1 MKNRK
6 ELSRRDFIK
15 GMAAFGAAGL
25 TSAAMLKAPVS
36 ASAEE
41 STDIHWD
48 KEADV
53 VVVGTG
59 TVITA
64 AIAANE
70 FGADKVIILEKNP
83 VLFGGTS
90 MMSGGG
96 FALPGYI
103 DDLKEEG
110 IEDSREKVLT
120 YMHAVG
126 EDRMPAE
133 PQEAF
138 VDHANEF
145 CQWLK
150 GVFGFSRFG
159 HYTKAH
165 GDYYENYAG
174 SIGYG
179 RGNVGIFNAD
189 GELLGASD
197 LWNIYHEYVDQH
209 DNMELLFG
217 CEGKNLIT
225 DSTGAVIGI
234 YGEQDGKT
242 LAIRARKGLV
252 LGTGG
257 FDYNEQMRKYFLPFP
272 IYRSCSSVMN
282 TGDGHRMGARIGGQL
297 AFMDRVM
304 GVPFVYDEVEW
315 NEDDDRNYS
324 LFKNSNVCDWSM
336 FCNFPHSCIVNRKGK
351 RFMNEAREYDTFI
364 RAFSSYDTGA
374 MKFENI
380 PAFFIADTQYVSKY
394 ILPGYGTPFAETGL
408 PEYVKVFDTIEELA
422 DGMGIKKENLLHQ
435 LETFNENARKGV
447 DPEFH
452 RGESEDAYQDLLFA
466 ASMCSLT
473 GDVSDLTDRSS
484 TLGTV
489 EVGPFYCIR
498 YVPGTCG
505 TRGGLLTDGE
515 AQVLNTDGEKIP
527 GLYAVGSCSSGV
539 AGYWAGGACIAQ
551 GSVMSYIAVKSMM
564 NKD

>member
-1 MKNRK
+1 MKM
-6 ELSRRDFIK
+6 LSRREFIK
-15 GMAAFGAAGL
+15 GAAAMGAAGL
-25 TSAAMLKAPVS
+25 AS
-36 ASAEE
+36 ASLLNMPVRASADENE
-41 STDIHWD
+41 TISWD

-53 VVVGTG
+53 IVVGTG
-59 TVITA
+59 TAITA

-70 FGADKVIILEKNP
+70 FGADKVIVLEKNP
-83 VLFGGTS
+83 LLFGGTS

-96 FALPGYI
+96 YALPGYI

-110 IEDSREKVLT
+110 IEDSREKVLE

-126 EDRMPAE
+126 EDRMPLG
-133 PQEAF
+133 PQESF
-138 VDHANEF
+138 VDHANEY

-150 GVFGFSRFG
+150 GVFQFSKFG

-165 GDYYENYAG
+165 GDYYENYNG

-179 RGNVGIFNAD
+179 RGNVAIFNAE
-189 GELLGASD
+189 GNQLAAAE
-197 LWNIYHEYVDQH
+197 LWNIYRGYVDEH
-209 DNMELLFG
+209 DNIDLMFG
-217 CEGKNLIT
+217 CEGKKLIT
-225 DSTGAVIGI
+225 DSNGAVIGI
-234 YGEQDGKT
+234 YAEQDGKT
-242 LAIRARKGLV
+242 LALKARKGIV

-257 FDYNEQMRKYFLPFP
+257 FDYNEQMRRYYLPFP

-282 TGDGHRMGARIGGQL
+282 TGDGHRMGAMVGGQL

-304 GVPFVYDEVEW
+304 GVPFLYDNTAWEE
-315 NEDDDRNYS
+315 NDDRNYA
-324 LFKNSNVCDWSM
+324 LFKNSNDCDWSL

-351 RFMNEAREYDTFI
+351 RFMNEAVEYDTFV

-380 PAFFIADTQYVSKY
+380 PGFFIADTQYVSRFL
-394 ILPGYGTPFAETGL
+394 LPGYSTPFAETGL
-408 PEYVKVFDTIEELA
+408 PEYVSVFDTLEDLA
-422 DGMGIKKENLLHQ
+422 DGMGIEKEGLLQ
-435 LETFNENARKGV
+435 QIAVFNENARKGV

-452 RGESEDAYQDLLFA
+452 RGESEDAYADLMFA
-466 ASMCSLT
+466 AGMLNIN
-473 GDVSDLTDRSS
+473 GDISDLTDPAA

-489 EVGPFYCIR
+489 EVGPFYCVR

-505 TRGGLLTDGE
+505 TRGGLLID
-515 AQVLNTDGEKIP
+515 ADSQVLDMEGKKIQ

-551 GSVMSYIAVKSMM
+551 GSVMSYVAVKNMLG
-564 NKD
+564 K

>member
-1 MKNRK
+1 MKK
-6 ELSRRDFIK
+6 LSRRDFIK
-15 GMAAFGAAGL
+15 GVAAFGAASL
-25 TSAAMLKAPVS
+25 ATAAGIQNAAP
-36 ASAEE
+36 AYAEE
-41 STDIHWD
+41 NSELKWD
-48 KEADV
+48 KEADI

-70 FGADKVIILEKNP
+70 FGADKVIVLEKSP
-83 VLFGGTS
+83 LLFGGTS

-103 DDLKEEG
+103 DDLKEEK

-126 EDRMPAE
+126 EDRMPSE

-138 VDHANEF
+138 VDNANEF

-159 HYTKAH
+159 HYTGAH

-179 RGNVGIFNAD
+179 RGNVGIFDAD
-189 GELLGASD
+189 GNLLGASD
-197 LWNIYHEYVDQH
+197 LWNIYRQYVDSK
-209 DNMELLFG
+209 DNIDLLFG
-217 CEGKNLIT
+217 CEGKKLIT
-225 DSTGAVIGI
+225 DSEGAVIGI
-234 YGEQDGKT
+234 YAEQNGEK
-242 LAIRARKGLV
+242 LAIRAKKGII

-272 IYRSCSSVMN
+272 IFRSCSSVMN
-282 TGDGHRMGARIGGQL
+282 TGDGHKMGAKVGAQL

-304 GVPFVYDEVEW
+304 GVPFIYDEESW
-315 NEDDDRNYS
+315 GEDDDRNYS
-324 LFKNSNVCDWSM
+324 LFKNSNSCDWSM

-351 RFMNEAREYDTFI
+351 RFMNEAREYDNFV
-364 RAFSSYDTGA
+364 RAFSAYDTGV

-380 PAFFIADTQYVSKY
+380 PAFFIADSQYAAKF
-394 ILPGYGTPFAETGL
+394 ILPGYSTPFSPDGL
-408 PEYVKVFDTIEELA
+408 PSYVKVFDTIEDLA
-422 DGMGIKKENLLHQ
+422 DGMGIDKDNLVRQ
-435 LETFNENARKGV
+435 LAAFNENARKGI

-452 RGESEDAYQDLLFA
+452 RGESEDAYQSLLFA
-466 ASMCSLT
+466 ASLCSLT
-473 GDVSDLTDRSS
+473 GDTSDLTDITS

-489 EVGPFYCIR
+489 EAGPFYCIR

-505 TRGGLLTDGE
+505 TRGGLLIDGDS
-515 AQVLNTDGEKIP
+515 QVIDSEGNKIP

-551 GSVMSYIAVKSMM
+551 GSVMSYVAVKSML
-564 NKD
+564 NK

>member
-1 MKNRK
+1 MK

-15 GMAAFGAAGL
+15 GAAAFGAGL
-25 TSAAMLKAPVS
+25 ASANFLGTHVS

-41 STDIHWD
+41 NTSISWD

-70 FGADKVIILEKNP
+70 FGADKVIVLEKNP

-96 FALPGYI
+96 YALPGYI

-120 YMHAVG
+120 YMQAVG
-126 EDRMPAE
+126 EDRMPLE
-133 PQEAF
+133 TQEAF
-138 VDHANEF
+138 VDNANEY
-145 CQWLK
+145 CQWVK
-150 GVFGFSRFG
+150 SVFNFSKFG
-159 HYTKAH
+159 HWNQAH
-165 GDYYENYAG
+165 GDYYEKYDG
-174 SIGYG
+174 SIGFG
-179 RGNVGIFNAD
+179 RGNVNIYDAD
-189 GELLGASD
+189 GNMLRAGD
-197 LWNIYHEYVDQH
+197 LWGIYRTYVDSQ
-209 DNMELLFG
+209 DNIELLFG
-217 CEGKNLIT
+217 CEGKKLIT
-225 DSTGAVIGI
+225 NAEGGVIGI
-234 YGEQDGKT
+234 YAEMDGKT
-242 LAIRARKGLV
+242 LAIKANKGLV

-257 FDYNEQMRKYFLPFP
+257 FDYNEQMRRYYLPFP
-272 IYRSCSSVMN
+272 LYRSCSTVMN
-282 TGDGHRMGARIGGQL
+282 TGDGHRMGAKIGAQL

-304 GVPFVYDEVEW
+304 GLPFVYDEAKW
-315 NEDDDRNYS
+315 EDNDDRNYS
-324 LFKNSNVCDWSM
+324 LFKSANKECDWSM
-336 FCNFPHSCIVNRKGK
+336 FCNFPHSCIVNRKGR
-351 RFMNEAREYDTFI
+351 RFMNEAVEYDMFL

-380 PAFFIADTQYVSKY
+380 PAYFIADTQYVSKY
-394 ILPGYGTPFAETGL
+394 LLPGFNTPFAEAGL
-408 PEYVKVFDTIEELA
+408 PDYVKVFDTIEELA
-422 DGMGIKKENLLHQ
+422 DGMGIDKENLVKQ
-435 LETFNENARKGV
+435 LETFNENARNGI

-452 RGESEDAYQDLLFA
+452 RGESEDAYNDMVFA
-466 ASMCSLT
+466 VSMCSLT
-473 GDVSDLTDRSS
+473 GDASDLTEVSS

-489 EVGPFYCIR
+489 EVGPFYCVR

-505 TRGGLLTDGE
+505 TRGGLLIDGD
-515 AQVLNTDGEKIP
+515 AQVIDSEGQKIP

-551 GSVMSYIAVKSMM
+551 GSVMSYVAVKHMLQ
-564 NKD
+564 K